1 MREIIRLANATIA
14 MSLIIGVSL
23 FFTCCSRLSDK
34 RLPDPPSPE
43 FARYISAFSSGILP
57 GDAGIQVRFAFDL
70 IDSSSVGSDAEKA
83 IMEIRPVLKGRL
95 FWKDTRTLEFRPD
108 EKMPHDKVFNV
119 NLHLGRLLNVDDQFR
134 NFRFGFK
141 TMPQTAALKI
151 ERVQTF
157 YNNQQPFFSIH
168 GLVET
173 ADAADP
179 SKVREMIT
187 MNGVSGS
194 PKVSW
199 QHQSQNRKHSFV
211 VENIPRGSTALD
223 IVVSW
228 NGKPIDAAGRGSKQ
242 VSLPAPGKFEL
253 IHTQLTQM
261 PEPRISLQ
269 FSEPLRENQNLAGL
283 IYFADNNN
291 LSTRINGNEIVIFL
305 NKGITGRQIL
315 SLETAIRDLN
325 GNPLAEKVVREFV
338 FEDLKPSVKLRGK
351 GTIIPSSN
359 NLLFPF
365 EAVNLA
371 AVDVSIIRIYEN
383 NIHQFFQVNQVDGDE
398 QLRRVGRIVA
408 RRTLPLA
415 TSGVTNL
422 NQWNKYAID
431 LSEVITPEPGAIYRV
446 SITWKREYSRY
457 PCGDNMQVSDAYLLA
472 TPDTGWESIS
482 DEIRYWGSY
491 DDYSYYPDYDWYERD
506 NPCHNTYYYNK
517 SVSRNVLASDL
528 GIIAKKGSDG
538 TFHFVIT
545 DIVSTAPQSG
555 VTISLYNFQ
564 QQLLE
569 SVTTGRDGSATV
581 KARGVPFLAVAA
593 KGSQRG
599 YLRLDDGTS
608 LSLSMFDVEGA
619 AVQQGIKAFIYGDR
633 GVWRPGDTLFLN
645 LIIEDKQKQLPQNY
659 PVIFQLYT
667 PLGQMVQ
674 NMVNNK
680 GTQGFYHFKTFTS
693 SDAPT
698 GNWMAR
704 FKLGGIEFSKSLRI
718 EAIMPN
724 RLRINTSFDN
734 NRLLGYTTSSGFL
747 KAEWLHGAAARNMR
761 AEITATLS
769 PAKTQF
775 SSFKDFSFDDPTRS
789 FYSETFTLFSSRLDA
804 TGQADISARISVST
818 QAPGV
823 LRANIETKVFEEGGA
838 FSVDR
843 FNLPFY
849 PYETYSG
856 IQAPQPKGRSGV
868 LYTDSI
874 HPMQLISVDKDGKL
888 IPSSRLRVDVYKIS
902 WRWWWDSGD
911 EYFGDF
917 SSGSYNSPIHT
928 QTLQA
933 PDGRATYNFKVDYP
947 EWGRYLI
954 LVTNLDSQHRAGQ
967 IVHIDWPAWYG
978 ASREGRQ
985 LAASM
990 LSFSTHK
997 EKYQVG
1003 EDITFTFPSSA
1014 GGRALV
1020 SIENGT
1026 GVLSTQWVQTGAGN
1040 TSFNVKATAA
1050 MTPNVYAHITLLQ
1063 PHEQTLND
1071 LPIRLYGVMPVF
1083 VEDPATRLQPVITM
1097 PDVLK
1102 PEQSVSISVKE
1113 QQGKAMTY
1121 TIALV
1126 DEGLLDLTRFATPEP
1141 WKHFYAREALGVKTW
1156 DMFDQVMGA
1165 FGSEFSRLLAIGGD
1179 DEIQPP
1185 VAGERATRF
1194 KPVVRF
1200 FGPFALDRCKSHTHT
1215 FTMPQYIGS
1224 VRVMVVAGQN
1234 GAYGHADKTVPVK
1247 QSLMAVGTLPRVLG
1261 PGETVKFPVNVFA
1274 MDETVK
1280 NATISIESNE
1290 MLMVKGNATQNL
1302 TFSEPG
1308 DKLAWFEMQTPQKE
1322 GVARVKT
1329 TVKSGNEIVVFD
1341 IELDV
1346 RNANPRL
1353 TSVESVSLD
1362 GSSTQDLT
1370 ITLTGM
1376 ENTRDAILEISS
1388 IPPVNLEKRLKFLTG
1403 YPHGCT
1409 EQIISAAFPQLYLET
1424 FTELDA
1430 AQKEKIQG
1438 NVQSVI
1444 DRITQRQLSNGGI
1457 STWPGSTTANDWIT
1471 NYAGHFLLEALSKGF
1486 TLPAGFIDS
1495 WRNYQREIANRW
1507 MPDVNIFG
1515 SDLMQAYR
1523 LYTLSLSG
1531 QPEMGAMNRL
1541 RQRENL
1547 SDQAKWQLA
1556 AAYQLA
1562 GQTDAAREL
1571 AESAQTTINPYSQ
1584 MSYTYGSH
1592 HRDKA
1597 MIIQVLSMMGQ
1608 KPKAEFLVRELSDA
1622 LSSSVWMSTQTT
1634 AFGLMALS
1642 KFYEGSQREDFIHF
1656 SVSEDG
1662 GAETTSRINSLITRQ
1677 QLRIPSGTDT
1687 KRVRISNK
1695 GQNTLYARVIY
1706 SGIPLA
1712 GEEQAG
1718 EENIRM
1724 QVRFTDTRGNA
1735 VNVQQ
1740 LKQGASVIAEVTL
1753 ANTGTRGDYKELALT
1768 RIFPSGWEISNV
1780 RMDAAASALRQDE
1793 PNYEDIRDDRVYTY
1807 FDLSAGKSKTF
1818 KVMLTATYEGKFYL
1832 PGFNVEAMYDASVYA
1847 RNRGMWI
1854 EVVRE

>member
-1 MREIIRLANATIA
+1 MRDLRSNASAITA
-14 MSLIIGVSL
+14 MALIIGVCL
-23 FFTCCSRLSDK
+23 FFSNCSRFK
-34 RLPDPPSPE
+34 ERQLPDLPSPE
-43 FARYISAFSSGILP
+43 FARYISAFSGGLLP
-57 GDAGIQVRFAFDL
+57 TDAGVQVQFAFDL
-70 IDSSSVGSDAEKA
+70 VDSASVGTDAEKT
-83 IMEIRPVLKGRL
+83 IMEFRPALKGRL
-95 FWKDTRTLEFRPD
+95 YWKDTRTLEFKPD
-108 EKMPHDKVFNV
+108 EKMPHDKIYTVTFQLN
-119 NLHLGRLLNVDDQFR
+119 RLLNVDEQFR

-141 TMPQTAALKI
+141 TMPQTAAMKI

-157 YNNQQPFFSIH
+157 YSNQQALFSIH
-168 GLVET
+168 GVVET

-179 SKVREMIT
+179 SRVREMIT
-187 MNGVSGS
+187 LKGVSGS

-199 QHQSQNRKHSFV
+199 QHQSQNRKHTFV
-211 VENIPRGSTALD
+211 VENIPRGNRD
-223 IVVSW
+223 IEVEW
-228 NGKPIDAAGRGSKQ
+228 NGKPIDAAGRGSEKII
-242 VSLPAPGKFEL
+242 LPEAGQFEL
-253 IHTQLTQM
+253 IHTLLTQL

-283 IYFADNNN
+283 IYFSDNKN
-291 LSTRINGNEIVIFL
+291 LSTRISGNEVVIFL
-305 NKGITGRQIL
+305 NKGISGRQIL

-325 GNPLAEKVVREFV
+325 GNPLTEKYVREFV
-338 FEDLKPSVKLRGK
+338 FEDLKPSVRLSGR

-383 NIHQFFQVNQVDGDE
+383 NIHQFFQVNQMDGDE

-415 TSGVTNL
+415 ASGVTNL

-431 LSEVITPEPGAIYRV
+431 LSDVITPEPGALYRV
-446 SITWKREYSRY
+446 LITWKREYSRY
-457 PCGDNMQVSDAYLLA
+457 PCGGNVQVSEEYLLA

-491 DDYSYYPDYDWYERD
+491 DEYTYYPDYNWNERD
-506 NPCHNTYYYNK
+506 NPCDNTYYYNK

-528 GIIAKKGSDG
+528 GIIAKKDKDG
-538 TFHFVIT
+538 TFHFVVT

-569 SVTTGRDGSATV
+569 TVETDRDGSV
-581 KARGVPFLAVAA
+581 SVQARGVPFLAVASQG
-593 KGSQRG
+593 KQRG

-619 AVQQGIKAFIYGDR
+619 AVQQGLKAFIYGDR

-645 LIIEDKQKQLPQNY
+645 IIVEDKQKNLPQNY
-659 PVIFQLYT
+659 PVIFQLYN
-667 PLGQMVQ
+667 PLGQMVISQ
-674 NMVNNK
+674 VNNK
-680 GTQGFYHFKTFTS
+680 GTHGFYHFKTSTS
-693 SDAPT
+693 PDAPT

-704 FKLGGIEFSKSLRI
+704 FKLGGTEFSKTLRI
-718 EAIMPN
+718 ETIMPN
-724 RLRINTSFDN
+724 RLRINTSFSK
-734 NRLLGYTTSSGFL
+734 NRLLGYATSSGFL
-747 KAEWLHGAAARNMR
+747 KSEWLHGAAARNLR

-769 PAKTQF
+769 PSKTQF
-775 SSFKDFSFDDPTRS
+775 PNFGDFSFDDPTRS
-789 FYSETFTLFSSRLDA
+789 FYSESFTLFGSRLDA
-804 TGQADISARISVST
+804 TGQADISARINVSS

-843 FNLPFY
+843 FNVPFY
-849 PYETYSG
+849 PYETYAG
-856 IQAPQPKGRSGV
+856 IQTPQPDGRSGI
-868 LYTDSI
+868 LLTDSVHTI
-874 HPMQLISVDKDGKL
+874 QLVSVDMDGRL
-888 IPSSRLRVDVYKIS
+888 VTGSRLRVDVYKVS

-911 EYFGDF
+911 ENLGDF
-917 SSGSYNSPIHT
+917 SAGSYNSPTHT
-928 QTLQA
+928 QTLEA
-933 PDGRATYNFKVDYP
+933 PDGRAIYNFKVDYP

-954 LVTNLDSQHRAGQ
+954 LVTNLSSQHRAGQ

-985 LAASM
+985 QAASM
-990 LSFSTHK
+990 LSFSTDK
-997 EKYQVG
+997 VKYQVG
-1003 EDITFTFPSSA
+1003 EEITFTFPSSE

-1020 SIENGT
+1020 SIESSS
-1026 GVLSTQWVQTGAGN
+1026 GVLSKQWVQTIAGN
-1040 TSFNVKATAA
+1040 TTFKIKAIPD

-1063 PHEQTLND
+1063 PHAQTLND
-1071 LPIRLYGVMPVF
+1071 LPIRLYGIVPVF

-1102 PEQSVSISVKE
+1102 PEQNVSISVKE

-1121 TIALV
+1121 TLVLV

-1141 WKHFYAREALGVKTW
+1141 WKHFYTREALGVKTW

-1179 DEIQPP
+1179 DELQPP
-1185 VAGERATRF
+1185 IAGERATRF

-1200 FGPFALDRCKSHTHT
+1200 FGPFALEKGKSQAHN

-1224 VRVMVVAGQN
+1224 VRVMVVAGQS
-1234 GAYGHADKTVPVK
+1234 GAYGHADKSVSVK

-1261 PGETVKFPVNVFA
+1261 PDETVKFPVNVFA

-1280 NATISIESNE
+1280 NATISVESND
-1290 MLMVKGNATQNL
+1290 MIMVRGSVSQNL
-1302 TFSEPG
+1302 SFSEPG

-1329 TVKSGNEIVVFD
+1329 TVKSGSETVEFD
-1341 IELDV
+1341 IELEV

-1353 TSVESVSLD
+1353 TSVESISLEEN
-1362 GSSTQDLT
+1362 STQD
-1370 ITLTGM
+1370 IVVTLMGM
-1376 ENTRDAILEISS
+1376 KDTREAILEVSS
-1388 IPPVNLEKRLKFLTG
+1388 IPPVNLEKRLAFLTG

-1409 EQIISAAFPQLYLET
+1409 EQIISAAFPQLYLES

-1444 DRITQRQLSNGGI
+1444 NRVTQRQLSNGGI

-1471 NYAGHFLLEALSKGF
+1471 NYAGHFLLEALAKGF
-1486 TLPAGFIDS
+1486 TLPAGFMDS

-1515 SDLMQAYR
+1515 NDLMQAYR
-1523 LYTLSLSG
+1523 LFTLALSG

-1556 AAYQLA
+1556 AAYHLA
-1562 GQTDAAREL
+1562 GQGDAALQL
-1571 AESAQTTINPYSQ
+1571 AESAQATITPYSQ

-1597 MIIQVLSMMGQ
+1597 MIIQVLSMLGQ
-1608 KPKAEFLVRELSDA
+1608 KPKAEFLVRELSEA
-1622 LSSSVWMSTQTT
+1622 LSSNAWMSTQTN
-1634 AFGLMALS
+1634 AFGLLALS
-1642 KFYEGSQREDFIHF
+1642 KFYEGTQSEDFIHF

-1662 GAETTSRINSLITRQ
+1662 GAKTTTQVNSLITRH
-1677 QLRIPSGTDT
+1677 QLRIPTDIDT
-1687 KRVRISNK
+1687 KNIRISNK
-1695 GQNTLYARVIY
+1695 GRNTLYARVIY

-1724 QVRFTDTRGNA
+1724 QVRFTDSRGNP

-1753 ANTGTRGDYKELALT
+1753 SNTGTRGDYKELALT

-1780 RMDAAASALRQDE
+1780 RMDAAAGALRQDE
-1793 PNYEDIRDDRVYTY
+1793 PTYEDIRDDRVYTY
-1807 FDLSAGKSKTF
+1807 FDLGARQSKTF
-1818 KVMLTATYEGKFYL
+1818 KVMLTATYEGRFYL

-1847 RNRGMWI
+1847 RNKGMWV
-1854 EVVRE
+1854 EVERE